1 MSNNPKW
8 SYAELVLALELYML
22 RRPNPPGKNSRDVKI
37 LSNLLRLNALSDE
50 IYLNKTFRN
59 TNGVAMKLQ
68 NFRRFDEM
76 FKGKGLRRG
85 GGLERDIWD
94 RYQNLKKLQ
103 KASDLIRKNIETK
116 IENLNEKK

>member
-1 MSNNPKW
+1 MTKNPKW
-8 SYAELVLALELYML
+8 EYPELVLALELYML
-22 RRPNPPGKNSRDVKI
+22 HRPNPPGKSSRDVKI
-37 LSNLLRLNALSDE
+37 LSNLLRLNGLSDKLS
-50 IYLNKTFRN
+50 LNKTFRN

-76 FKGKGLRRG
+76 YRGKGLRQG

-94 RYQNLKKLQ
+94 RYQNLKKLH

-116 IENLNEKK
+116 IENLNE

>member
-1 MSNNPKW
+1 M
-8 SYAELVLALELYML
+8 
-22 RRPNPPGKNSRDVKI
+22 
-37 LSNLLRLNALSDE
+37 LRLNGLSDKLS
-50 IYLNKTFRN
+50 LNKTFRN

-76 FKGKGLRRG
+76 FRGKGLRQG

-116 IENLNEKK
+116 IENLNE

>member
-1 MSNNPKW
+1 MNKNPKW
-8 SYAELVLALELYML
+8 NYAELVLALELYML
-22 RRPNPPGKNSRDVKI
+22 HRSNPPGKNSRDVKI

-59 TNGVAMKLQ
+59 VNGVAMKLQ

>member
-1 MSNNPKW
+1 MNKNPKW
-8 SYAELVLALELYML
+8 NYAELVLALELYML
-22 RRPNPPGKNSRDVKI
+22 HRSNPPGKNSRDVKI

-59 TNGVAMKLQ
+59 VNGVAMKLQ

-76 FKGKGLRRG
+76 FKGKGLRQG

-103 KASDLIRKNIETK
+103 KASDLIRNNIERK
-116 IENLNEKK
+116 FENLNEQR

>member
-1 MSNNPKW
+1 MQMTKNPKW
-8 SYAELVLALELYML
+8 EYPELVLALELYML
-22 RRPNPPGKNSRDVKI
+22 HRPNPPGKTSRDVKI
-37 LSNLLRLNALSDE
+37 LSNLLRINGLSNR
-50 IYLNKTFRN
+50 IKLNKTFRN

-76 FKGKGLRRG
+76 FKGKGLRQG

-103 KASDLIRKNIETK
+103 KASDLIKKNIETK
-116 IENLNEKK
+116 IEILND

>member
-1 MSNNPKW
+1 MNKNPKW
-8 SYAELVLALELYML
+8 NYAELVLALELYML
-22 RRPNPPGKNSRDVKI
+22 HRPNPPGKNSRDVKI

-59 TNGVAMKLQ
+59 VNGVAMKLQ

-116 IENLNEKK
+116 IENLNEQK